1 MITQGNNAMAS
12 AAESLYLA
20 NADYNIIKV
29 ARERDDFLRE
39 QTIKNQRL
47 EEQAKVIAEKD
58 AKLADKETEIASMK
72 IDLADKDAEIQRLQ
86 AMLANKGIVDNNDN
100 ATE

>member
-1 MITQGNNAMAS
+1 MTTQGNNAMAS

-29 ARERDDFLRE
+29 ARERNDFLRE

-47 EEQAKVIAEKD
+47 EEQAKALAKKD
-58 AKLADKETEIASMK
+58 VE
-72 IDLADKDAEIQRLQ
+72 LADKDAE
-86 AMLANKGIVDNNDN
+86 NKWLRAILEERGINVD
-100 ATE
+100 EMKPSE